1 MNSTDPFDR
10 MRFTVRRVSWWQVA
24 LVVAVAVAVGIAL
37 ALVAASVFLVVFP
50 ILALAGL
57 AYRLFGGRKSR
68 GRASGSTVID
78 AEYRVL
84 SPEEA
89 AREEGSPWNS
99 NWGPDRRL
107 R

>member
-1 MNSTDPFDR
+1 MSSTDPFDR

-24 LVVAVAVAVGIAL
+24 IVVAVALAVGTAL

-50 ILALAGL
+50 VVAIAGL
-57 AYRLFGGRKSR
+57 AYRLFGRRPAARREDGPN
-68 GRASGSTVID
+68 VIE

-89 AREEGSPWNS
+89 AREADPRWS
-99 NWGPDRRL
+99 PDRRL

>member
-1 MNSTDPFDR
+1 MNSSDPFDR

-24 LVVAVAVAVGIAL
+24 VVVAVALAVGIAL

-50 ILALAGL
+50 VIAIAGI
-57 AYRLFGGRKSR
+57 AYRLFGGRKR
-68 GRASGSTVID
+68 PAGGATVID
-78 AEYRVL
+78 AEYRIL

-89 AREEGSPWNS
+89 AREREAAWDPN
-99 NWGPDRRL
+99 RRL

>member
-1 MNSTDPFDR
+1 MSSTDPFDR
-10 MRFTVRRVSWWQVA
+10 IRFTVRRVSWWQIA
-24 LVVAVAVAVGIAL
+24 IVVAVALALGTAL

-50 ILALAGL
+50 IVVIAGL
-57 AYRLFGGRKSR
+57 AYRVFGGRK
-68 GRASGSTVID
+68 RATGAGGPTVIE

-89 AREEGSPWNS
+89 ARADAERWDK
-99 NWGPDRRL
+99 DRRL

>member
-1 MNSTDPFDR
+1 MSSTDPFDR
-10 MRFTVRRVSWWQVA
+10 MRFFTVRKVSWWQVA
-24 LVVAVAVAVGIAL
+24 IVVAVALALGTAL

-50 ILALAGL
+50 IVVIAGL
-57 AYRLFGGRKSR
+57 AYRLFGGRR
-68 GRASGSTVID
+68 RAGRADGPTIIE

-89 AREEGSPWNS
+89 ARA
-99 NWGPDRRL
+99 DRERGNYDRNL

>member
-1 MNSTDPFDR
+1 MSSTDPFDR

-24 LVVAVAVAVGIAL
+24 IVIAVALAVGTAL

-50 ILALAGL
+50 VVVIAGL
-57 AYRLFGGRKSR
+57 AYRLFGGRKR
-68 GRASGSTVID
+68 TPGAGDGPTVIE

-89 AREEGSPWNS
+89 ARADEERWDS
-99 NWGPDRRL
+99 DRRL

>member
-1 MNSTDPFDR
+1 MSSTDPFDR

-24 LVVAVAVAVGIAL
+24 LVVAVALAVGIAL

-50 ILALAGL
+50 VLALMGL
-57 AYRLFGGRKSR
+57 AYRLFGGRKGAR
-68 GRASGSTVID
+68 GRPGPGVID

-89 AREEGSPWNS
+89 AREDRAGWD
-99 NWGPDRRL
+99 PDRRL

>member
-1 MNSTDPFDR
+1 MNSTDSFDR
-10 MRFTVRRVSWWQVA
+10 LRFTVRRVSWWQVA
-24 LVVAVAVAVGIAL
+24 VVVAVALAVGIAL

-50 ILALAGL
+50 IIAIAGI
-57 AYRLFGGRKSR
+57 AYRLFGGRK
-68 GRASGSTVID
+68 RAAAGPTVID

-89 AREEGSPWNS
+89 AREREAGWDR
-99 NWGPDRRL
+99 DRRL

>member
-1 MNSTDPFDR
+1 MSSTDPFDR
-10 MRFTVRRVSWWQVA
+10 MRFTVRRVSWWQIA
-24 LVVAVAVAVGIAL
+24 IVVAVALALGTAL

-50 ILALAGL
+50 IVVIAGF
-57 AYRLFGGRKSR
+57 AYRLFGGRK
-68 GRASGSTVID
+68 RAAESGPTIIE

-89 AREEGSPWNS
+89 ARADEERWDS
-99 NWGPDRRL
+99 DRRL

>member
-1 MNSTDPFDR
+1 MSSTDPFDR

-24 LVVAVAVAVGIAL
+24 LVVAVALAIGTAL
-37 ALVAASVFLVVFP
+37 AVVAASVFLVVFP
-50 ILALAGL
+50 IVVIAGL
-57 AYRLFGGRKSR
+57 AYRLFGGRK
-68 GRASGSTVID
+68 RAQEAGPTIID

-89 AREEGSPWNS
+89 ARADEERWD
-99 NWGPDRRL
+99 PDRRL

>member
-1 MNSTDPFDR
+1 MSSTDPFDR
-10 MRFTVRRVSWWQVA
+10 VRFTVRKVSWWQVA
-24 LVVAVAVAVGIAL
+24 LVVAVALALGTAL

-50 ILALAGL
+50 IIVIAGL
-57 AYRLFGGRKSR
+57 AYRLFGGRR
-68 GRASGSTVID
+68 RAGTSGPEIIE

-89 AREEGSPWNS
+89 ARADRDRWDA
-99 NWGPDRRL
+99 DRRV